1 MIGIT
6 GNMSGGKTYT
16 AVEIL
21 LSKLCSSH
29 IVATNIKLNCNG
41 VTSYL
46 HCPCVIWKQFY
57 YLLENDDE
65 FTGNYHCI
73 ALHDYNNYPC
83 GSSRGSDDYEKRK
96 VFIFL
101 DEISSVFD
109 SMISSAD
116 GGIQSVA
123 AWVRHSEKR
132 GQMIYLIMQFA
143 SELHKRLRNHITE
156 YIHCTNSN
164 NILIPFTGLHLPSFL
179 RNKIIRTHYMADGET
194 LVGQNHWF
202 NLDPQVYKCYNT
214 GQIVVGHK
222 TEDIMPIQISI
233 DRSDFIFSCY
243 KKGVYVL
250 CLILLLSFSFSL
262 LFLL

>member
-21 LSKLCSSH
+21 LSFLAKSH
-29 IVATNIKLNCNG
+29 IVCSNIKLNCRG
-41 VTSYL
+41 VTNYL
-46 HCPCVIWKQFY
+46 LTPCVFWKQFV
-57 YLLENDDE
+57 YLLENEED

-83 GSSRGSDDYEKRK
+83 GSPRGSEDYEQRK
-96 VFIFL
+96 VYIFL

-116 GGIQSVA
+116 GGIQAVA

-132 GQMIYLIMQFA
+132 GQMIYLIMQFS

-156 YIHCTNSN
+156 YLHCTNSS

-179 RNKIIRTHYMADGET
+179 RGKIIRTHYMADGET
-194 LVGQNHWF
+194 LVGRNHWF
-202 NLDPQVYKCYNT
+202 NLEPKIYKCYNT

-222 TEDIMPIQISI
+222 TSDILPMRFEI
-233 DRSDFIFSCY
+233 DSSERDYHFFIR
-243 KKGVYVL
+243 GVIIL
-250 CLILLLSFSFSL
+250 CLIIVTSFMFSF
-262 LFLL
+262 LFFL